1 MHRALPHLGWIF
13 SHAVTKQ
20 SPSYCL
26 QTALNRFLANT
37 GLTSELQIR
46 RASAAARTEEGTG
59 LQGEAD
65 TVTAAAA
72 AGGGDF

>member
-1 MHRALPHLGWIF
+1 MLCPILARWF

-20 SPSYCL
+20 RPSDCAE
-26 QTALNRFLANT
+26 TALNRFLANT
-37 GLTSELQIR
+37 GLTPELQIR
-46 RASAAARTEEGTG
+46 RAAAVERTEEGTD

-65 TVTAAAA
+65 AGHAAAA